1 MSTPDNRT
9 DLQQRL
15 EPLFR
20 ELRPKLHRYCARM
33 MGSAIDGEDIVQETL
48 LKALQ
53 VDPTTTVRNP
63 EAWLFRIAHNTALDY
78 LRRDARFA
86 PANES
91 EAVDELVDSDTPEER
106 WIAVTSMHL
115 LMSLP
120 AVQRSAVVLMDVLGY
135 SLEEISDILDA
146 SVMATKSS
154 LHRGRKRL
162 QEMAPENPETDAPLL
177 DESARVLLA
186 SYVERF
192 NARDFDAIRAMLSEE
207 VRLELVNHRRLKG
220 AREVGTYFHNY
231 SVATDWFCTL
241 GTVDERPAI
250 LVVDPRQSSNDMT
263 YFVLLE
269 WSDGRIVAIRDFRY
283 ARYVVE
289 SARIARV

>member
-33 MGSAIDGEDIVQETL
+33 MGSAIDGEDIVQEAL

-53 VDPTTTVRNP
+53 VDPSTTVHNP
-63 EAWLFRIAHNTALDY
+63 EAWLFRIAHNTALDH
-78 LRRDARFA
+78 LRREARFA

-106 WIAVTSMHL
+106 WSAVTSMHL
-115 LMSLP
+115 LMNLP

-162 QEMAPENPETDAPLL
+162 QELTPENPQTRPCWTSQHACSWRPT
-177 DESARVLLA
+177 SKSSTHAI
-186 SYVERF
+186 STRF
-192 NARDFDAIRAMLSEE
+192 VQCS
-207 VRLELVNHRRLKG
+207 VRRC
-220 AREVGTYFHNY
+220 
-231 SVATDWFCTL
+231 DWNL
-241 GTVDERPAI
+241 
-250 LVVDPRQSSNDMT
+250 
-263 YFVLLE
+263 
-269 WSDGRIVAIRDFRY
+269 
-283 ARYVVE
+283 
-289 SARIARV
+289 

>member
-1 MSTPDNRT
+1 MSTPDTGT

-33 MGSAIDGEDIVQETL
+33 MGSAIDGEDIVQEAL

-53 VDPTTTVRNP
+53 VDPATTVHNP

-115 LMSLP
+115 LMNLP

-162 QEMAPENPETDAPLL
+162 QEMAPAGPQTDAPLL
-177 DESARVLLA
+177 DESARLLLA
-186 SYVERF
+186 TYIEKF

-207 VRLELVNHRRLKG
+207 VRLELVNRLRLKG
-220 AREVGTYFHNY
+220 ASEVGRYFHNY
-231 SVATDWFCTL
+231 SIATDWSCTL

-250 LVVDPRQSSNDMT
+250 LVIDPRQSSRDMT
-263 YFVLLE
+263 YFVLLD
-269 WSDGRIVAIRDFRY
+269 WYDGRIVAIRDFRY
-283 ARYVVE
+283 ARYVME
-289 SARIARV
+289 SARIAPA